1 MATVPVPLKFT
12 HALTPLESPA
22 ALTVP
27 FRVMVVVDVLEP
39 TLIFVTEVATPL
51 VPMFTV
57 LVVAASVAPLAT
69 LVVEAAVE
77 VPRLAVAPD
86 RVNVPEKLVV
96 APSMANC

>member
-1 MATVPVPLKFT
+1 MKLT
-12 HALTPLESPA
+12 HALTLFERPV

-27 FRVMVVVDVLEP
+27 FRVMVVVDVVEP
-39 TLIFVTEVATPL
+39 TLMAVMEVATPP

-77 VPRLAVAPD
+77 VPRELVA
-86 RVNVPEKLVV
+86 PEKLFVPV
-96 APSMANC
+96 KVLLPPIVEN